1 MKRFLRTTA
10 LCTLLACSAL
20 PALAIGR
27 LADISLTD
35 RDTGHTL
42 PVYLHR
48 GEYWVAG
55 QPTARY
61 AISIRNRGGERLLA
75 VTSVDGINVLSGAT
89 AGYQQ
94 TGYVFG
100 SYSGYEITGWRKSD
114 SEIAAFEFAAAG
126 DSYAALTGRAAQV
139 GVIGVALFKERQPD
153 PVIQTAPAPSAASGA
168 LSRNDGAASGPRLR
182 EEAAP
187 ASAAPAAPA
196 APGPAKS
203 LALNFSDSSRADS
216 APPAA
221 QRLGTGHG
229 QRETS
234 VVSHTGFERA
244 QPQPN
249 EVIRIRYDSRE
260 TLVAMGVIPDTSRR
274 LPKPFPQSETAS
286 YVPDPPARRF

>member
-10 LCTLLACSAL
+10 LCTMFICPAL

-27 LADISLTD
+27 LAEINVVD
-35 RDTGHTL
+35 RATGTTL
-42 PVYLHR
+42 PVYQHR

-55 QPTARY
+55 QPGARY
-61 AISIRNRGGERLLA
+61 AIAVRNLGGERLLA
-75 VTSVDGINVLSGAT
+75 VTSVDGINVLSGAS

-100 SYSGYEITGWRKSD
+100 GYASYEIAGWRKSD

-126 DSYAALTGRAAQV
+126 DSYAAQTGRPAQV
-139 GVIGVALFKERQPD
+139 GVIGVALFKERVPE
-153 PVIQTAPAPSAASGA
+153 PVAQAAMANGMLGRNDAANSPGRAREEGAPAPASPAALPAAS
-168 LSRNDGAASGPRLR
+168 
-182 EEAAP
+182 P
-187 ASAAPAAPA
+187 A
-196 APGPAKS
+196 AKS
-203 LALNFSDSSRADS
+203 LALNEAQSSRAADS
-216 APPAA
+216 AMAPA

-244 QPQPN
+244 QAQPN

-260 TLVAMGVIPDTSRR
+260 SLMAMGVIPDVSRR
-274 LPKPFPQSETAS
+274 SPKPFPQSETAS
-286 YVPDPPARRF
+286 YVPDPPARRY

>member
-1 MKRFLRTTA
+1 MKRFLRTTTLGA
-10 LCTLLACSAL
+10 LLACSAL

-27 LADISLTD
+27 LADVNLID
-35 RDTGHTL
+35 RATGATL
-42 PVYLHR
+42 PVYVHR

-55 QPTARY
+55 QPDARY

-75 VTSVDGINVLSGAT
+75 VTSVDGINVLSGAA
-89 AGYQQ
+89 AGYNQ

-114 SEIAAFEFAAAG
+114 SEIAAFEFAAAS
-126 DSYAALTGRAAQV
+126 DSYAAQTGRPAQV
-139 GVIGVALFKERQPD
+139 GVIGVALFKERQPE
-153 PVIQTAPAPSAASGA
+153 PVVQYTPAPSLGM
-168 LSRNDGAASGPRLR
+168 LSRKDSAGSESRVR

-187 ASAAPAAPA
+187 APSPAAPA
-196 APGPAKS
+196 AKS
-203 LALNFSDSSRADS
+203 LALNFSESSRAADS
-216 APPAA
+216 TPAPA

-244 QPQPN
+244 QSQPN

-260 TLVAMGVIPDTSRR
+260 SLIAMGVIPDTNRR
-274 LPKPFPQSETAS
+274 IPKPFPQSETAS
-286 YVPDPPARRF
+286 YVPDPPVRRY

>member
-10 LCTLLACSAL
+10 LGAMLICPTL

-27 LADISLTD
+27 LADINVVD
-35 RDTGHTL
+35 RTTGTAL
-42 PVYLHR
+42 PVYQHR

-55 QPTARY
+55 QPGARY
-61 AISIRNRGGERLLA
+61 AIAVRNLGAGRLLA
-75 VTSVDGINVLSGAT
+75 VTSVDGINVLSGAS

-100 SYSGYEITGWRKSD
+100 SNTIYEIAGWRKSD

-126 DSYAALTGRAAQV
+126 DSYAAQTGRPAQV
-139 GVIGVALFKERQPD
+139 GVIGVALFKERAPE
-153 PVIQTAPAPSAASGA
+153 PVAQSDSVNGKTGRGDSAGNSARVREEGAPAPAS
-168 LSRNDGAASGPRLR
+168 
-182 EEAAP
+182 P
-187 ASAAPAAPA
+187 A
-196 APGPAKS
+196 AKS
-203 LALNFSDSSRADS
+203 LAQNEAQSSRAADS
-216 APPAA
+216 AMAPA

-244 QPQPN
+244 QPEPN

-260 TLVAMGVIPDTSRR
+260 SLVAMGIIPAPERR
-274 LPKPFPQSETAS
+274 SPKPFPQSETAS
-286 YVPDPPARRF
+286 YVPDPPARRY